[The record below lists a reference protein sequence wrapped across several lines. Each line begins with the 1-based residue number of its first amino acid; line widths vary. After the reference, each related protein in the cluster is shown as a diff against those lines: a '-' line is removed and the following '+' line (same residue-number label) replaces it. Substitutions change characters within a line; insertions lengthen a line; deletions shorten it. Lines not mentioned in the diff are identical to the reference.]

1 MSGRRVEYVVKQN
14 VRNRVVRE
22 GDQTRQR
29 ELWRTLAVGCVLVA
43 TLLFSLWQRAGLLQ
57 QGYLLPEMQEERAE
71 QEAIQQHL
79 KIQLEALRTPERI
92 EQMAIGELDLVMPTQ
107 EEVVILN
114 RVVPVQPANS
124 AIVAVR

>member
-22 GDQTRQR
+22 VDQTRQR

-92 EQMAIGELDLVMPTQ
+92 
-107 EEVVILN
+107 
-114 RVVPVQPANS
+114 
-124 AIVAVR
+124 